1 MKITKNESRM
11 DKPVMLRL
19 TKTDRKHLEALAKR
33 KKVPM
38 STIAYDALR
47 NLLDKEFAGEGRS

>member
-1 MKITKNESRM
+1 
-11 DKPVMLRL
+11 MLRL